1 MQTYTIDIRPRR
13 QTTIPKALL
22 EKVGAKVGD
31 QFMATVKKNEI
42 VLKAKR
48 QFALDAFAELQ
59 RIVKESG
66 ISEKEMQESALKIR
80 KELYEKRYS

>member
-13 QTTIPKALL
+13 QTTLPKSLL

-31 QFMATVKKNEI
+31 QFVATVKKNEI
-42 VLKAKR
+42 VLKAKK
-48 QFALDAFAELQ
+48 QIALNAFSELQ

-66 ISEKEMQESALKIR
+66 VSEKEMQENAVKIR